1 MEWGLQGIAK
11 LIWQFSWL
19 GVPVFVLLLII
30 SYKRRKHLAKQFG
43 EPHLLYGTMPDEIW
57 IDPDHATKARSGN
70 PVHRQELI
78 RQNLRNREFIKSLL
92 LTIALISL
100 LTALGRPQWGTRQE
114 LLHQAGIDLVLC
126 VDTSESMK
134 AQDIAPNRIEKAASV
149 IGSLLSEIDGH
160 RVGLVS
166 FATTTRVHSPL
177 TLDYRV
183 IRSILEYSLTMG
195 PGTDIESALDASL
208 KILQNSEVRSKAI
221 VVISDGEDHGGNVE
235 RAIRKVKNAGVKVY
249 ALGIGTPEGAPVPE
263 GENDDKGYKRYDGEL
278 VWTKLV
284 EDTLLL
290 LAENTGGRYY
300 RATPSETEV
309 SVLASD
315 IQNLEKTEFSQT
327 VTTHRED
334 QFGIF
339 LLFAAFL
346 LSVDAVLSRLGVIRW
361 EKRDEIA

>member
-1 MEWGLQGIAK
+1 MEWGLQGVAK
-11 LIWQFSWL
+11 LMWQISWL
-19 GVPVFVLLLII
+19 GVPGFVLMLIA
-30 SYKRRKHLAKQFG
+30 SYKRRKRLTKRFG
-43 EPHLLYGTMPDEIW
+43 EPHLLYSTIPDELW
-57 IDPDHATKARSGN
+57 KYPDHAEKARSGN
-70 PVHRQELI
+70 PFHRLQAI
-78 RQNLRNREFIKSLL
+78 RQGFRNREILKSML
-92 LTIALISL
+92 LTTALISL

-149 IGSLLSEIDGH
+149 IGSLLSELDGH

-195 PGTDIESALDASL
+195 PGTDIEAALDASL

-221 VVISDGEDHGGNVE
+221 VVISDGEDHGGNLE
-235 RAIRKVKNAGVKVY
+235 RAIRNVKKAGVKVY
-249 ALGIGTPEGAPVPE
+249 TLGIGTSEGAPIPE
-263 GENDDKGYKRYDGEL
+263 GENNNEGYKRHNGEL
-278 VWTKLV
+278 VWTKLE
-284 EDTLLL
+284 EDTLIL
-290 LAENTGGRYY
+290 LAESTGGRYF
-300 RATPSETEV
+300 RSTPSETEARA
-309 SVLASD
+309 LASE

-327 VTTHRED
+327 VTTHREE

-339 LLFAAFL
+339 LLIAAFL
-346 LSVDAVLSRLGVIRW
+346 LSLDTVLHRLGLIRW
-361 EKRDEIA
+361 EVHDEIN